1 MQSSLKKRTGEARRL
16 RRLDRNRLAKPIE
29 TNIANYFA
37 EGDDKLLEFLTPKL
51 DEIRAYFT
59 DKYPVKLMREK
70 ALKMS
75 KIDPADFETLMRFLS
90 GFDYYESAD
99 EFAKRAIKPQLI
111 SSFEQAARFALGKL
125 GVVVTSF
132 DLRNPNLLDALQER
146 VDLFPSTAKVRIES
160 AVNSLTNHFI
170 EQGQAPYNPS
180 FLREIRDDLGYQSNY
195 EAQRFAQTETGV
207 ITSKANHASF
217 EKMGVKKK
225 EWLIGIRNV
234 RATHRAVRL
243 YQPVIDF
250 DKKWHVGDGWADHP
264 MDMSLP
270 KEEVINCH
278 CDMAPVIDESYN
290 IPDRPWTGE

>member
-1 MQSSLKKRTGEARRL
+1 MERSLKKRTSDARRL
-16 RRLDRNRLAKPIE
+16 RRLDRQRLARPIE
-29 TNIANYFA
+29 TRIGDYFA
-37 EGDDKLLEFLTPKL
+37 KGDDKLIEYLTPKL

-59 DKYPVKLMREK
+59 EKYPLKLMREK
-70 ALKMS
+70 AVKMS
-75 KIDPADFETLMRFLS
+75 KIDPADFEALMRWLS

-125 GVVVTSF
+125 GVTVTSF
-132 DLRNPNLLDALQER
+132 NLRNPNLLDALQER
-146 VDLFPSTAKVRIES
+146 VDLFPSTARVRIES
-160 AVNSLTNHFI
+160 AVSTLTSHFI
-170 EQGQAPYNPS
+170 EQGQAPYNSS
-180 FLREIRDDLGYQSNY
+180 FLRQLRADLGYQSNY
-195 EAQRFAQTETGV
+195 EAQRFAATETGI
-207 ITSKANHASF
+207 ITSKANHVSF
-217 EKMGVKKK
+217 EKLGVKRK

-250 DKKWHVGDGWADHP
+250 DKKWRVGDGWADHP

-278 CDMAPVIDESYN
+278 CDMAPVLDDNYN
-290 IPDRPWTGE
+290 IPDRVWSGE